1 MNNTFYPSLEMISN
15 RFDNLSNDTLY
26 KTFGSPYIVC
36 LKDNAEFKSYFYEQ
50 ILDKEQ
56 AQILKDSITII
67 PSTYKIVSGLSK
79 RFLTVVNKQ
88 FLTSFD
94 IYDKYDQPKIHQNE
108 EALLCVLLRFKYS
121 NILRYLKQFD
131 GICSFIDLYNSL
143 IISDFLGQYN
153 GTSTVRKNHIQI
165 ISNMNE
171 SNYYTIHNNC
181 QLNITLKFRS
191 RGFNLSLSRKLLD
204 ENMRSILEK
213 MAEINENE
221 NYLAMLL
228 RKTSYLDASSAVN
241 ISGYKLYKISNN
253 LLVNSLKKNDFNM
266 VYDRLS
272 YTEKYHFIMN
282 CLISKDLC
290 HLIVNNSYI
299 LNEIMNVKDQDGKT
313 FIEKYCNLIRYYLG
327 YAWITMYMEESIKR
341 GYINND
347 DRFIFDIDT
356 ASLLPFYPYYVNNIH
371 FCPYLPVLV
380 DQNTLSINKNILGVS
395 QIYYETE
402 NPRLKEISRYGIA
415 DKGTFINRIN
425 SFATGLNYV
434 NIFENIDWSNI
445 AIGGSI
451 MACCL
456 PNFNPLMHRFIY
468 DNQDD
473 INFAQYASTYY
484 SDADIDVMCNI
495 QDKYLFVDKI
505 VQFKDQIDRN
515 LKRIHNIVS
524 DIQVTNL
531 ISNKTMAIMINIEY
545 INKYILPVVNMD
557 LTKVLLKL
565 NDDPVIKGIIYEQYL
580 EWHKNFLKSEIESNM
595 SKFIDSKYHEL
606 FDILKPEQINIVFV
620 KTNQDRDK
628 EFKDQSLDSIKAIN
642 SPLDENIIDDD
653 DKEFEEDTRKDK
665 ENDKDNENEPENEP
679 DDGYNPPDNIL
690 FLPKLNYK
698 FRISSPY
705 LPHPFEIFQTKY
717 TEFFATVSRFHL
729 PIVRSYYDGNT
740 VYITPSCITAC
751 MTFLN
756 MDYKYFA
763 GSKDPIEIINK
774 YRSRGFGTILNENEI
789 KRLLEYSSVVPKWK
803 VKYDLNL
810 KSQASVNGVLG
821 LQTVASKLFSDSATD
836 NNIHRIIY
844 RTINNSNQNS
854 TDALVSY
861 NAYINYR
868 YNIKRSEL
876 FDIHTL
882 TFINKYGFIE
892 PIKKWLIDACYD
904 NSFYRNT

>member
-1 MNNTFYPSLEMISN
+1 MNNSLYPSLEIISN

-36 LKDNAEFKSYFYEQ
+36 LKDNAEFKSYFYGQ
-50 ILDKEQ
+50 KLDHEQ
-56 AQILKDSITII
+56 AEILKDSIIII

-79 RFLTVVNKQ
+79 RFLTIVNKQ

-121 NILRYLKQFD
+121 NVLRYLKQFD

-153 GTSTVRKNHIQI
+153 STSTVKKNHIQI

-171 SNYYTIHNNC
+171 SNYYTVHNNC

-191 RGFNLSLSRKLLD
+191 RGFNLSLSRKLFD
-204 ENMRSILEK
+204 ENMKSILEK

-228 RKTSYLDASSAVN
+228 KRSSYLDASSAVN
-241 ISGYKLYKISNN
+241 VSGYKLYKISNN
-253 LLVNSLKKNDFNM
+253 LLVNSLKENDFNM

-272 YTEKYHFIMN
+272 YIEKYYLIMN

-299 LNEIMNVKDQDGKT
+299 LNEIMNVKDKDEKT

-327 YAWITMYMEESIKR
+327 YAWLTMYMEESIKR
-341 GYINND
+341 GYINNN

-356 ASLLPFYPYYVNNIH
+356 ASLLPFYPYYDNNIH
-371 FCPYLPVLV
+371 ICPYLPVLV
-380 DQNTLSINKNILGVS
+380 DHNTLSINKNILGVS
-395 QIYYETE
+395 HIYYE
-402 NPRLKEISRYGIA
+402 NNDPKIKELSRYGISN
-415 DKGTFINRIN
+415 KETFINRIN
-425 SFATGLNYV
+425 SFASGLNDV
-434 NIFENIDWSNI
+434 NIFENIDWNNI
-445 AIGGSI
+445 AISGSI

-456 PNFNPLMHRFIY
+456 PNFNPLMHNFIN
-468 DNQDD
+468 DNHDD
-473 INFAQYASTYY
+473 INFTQYATTYY

-505 VQFKDQIDRN
+505 IQFKDQIDSN
-515 LKRIHNIVS
+515 LKKIHNIDS
-524 DIQVTNL
+524 DIEVTKL
-531 ISNKTMAIMINIEY
+531 ISNKTIAIMINIDY
-545 INKYILPVVNMD
+545 INKYILPIVNMD
-557 LTKVLLKL
+557 LTKILLKL
-565 NDDPVIKGIIYEQYL
+565 NDDPIIKGIIYEQYL
-580 EWHKNFLKSEIESNM
+580 EWHKKYLRSEIESNM
-595 SKFIDSKYHEL
+595 NKFIDPKYHEM
-606 FDILKPEQINIVFV
+606 FDILKPDQINIVFV
-620 KTNQDRDK
+620 KTTQDRDK
-628 EFKDQSLDSIKAIN
+628 ESDKETGKELDSLRAVN
-642 SPLDENIIDDD
+642 SPLDQNIIDDD
-653 DKEFEEDTRKDK
+653 DKEFEEDTKK
-665 ENDKDNENEPENEP
+665 EIDNEP
-679 DDGYNPPDNIL
+679 DDSYDPPDNIL

-705 LPHPFEIFQTKY
+705 LPHQFEIFQTKY
-717 TEFFATVSRFHL
+717 IEFFATVSRFHL

-803 VKYDLNL
+803 AKYDLNV
-810 KSQASVNGVLG
+810 KNQASVNSVLG
-821 LQTVASKLFSDSATD
+821 LQTIFSKLLSDRTS
-836 NNIHRIIY
+836 NYFVNRFVF
-844 RTINNSNQNS
+844 RTINSSNYNSS
-854 TDALVSY
+854 EVLESY
-861 NAYINYR
+861 RSYINYR
-868 YNIKRSEL
+868 YNSRRSEL
-876 FDIHTL
+876 FDICNL
-882 TFINKYGFIE
+882 TFINKYGFVE
-892 PIKKWLIDACYD
+892 PVKKWLIDACYD